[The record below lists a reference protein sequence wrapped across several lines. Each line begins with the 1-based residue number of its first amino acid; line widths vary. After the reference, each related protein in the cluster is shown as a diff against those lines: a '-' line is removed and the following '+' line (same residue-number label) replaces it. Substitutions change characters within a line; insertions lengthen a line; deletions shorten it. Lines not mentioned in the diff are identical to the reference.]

1 MPDSGDTAAARAA
14 EAAARLS
21 YGKLI
26 AFLAARSRD
35 VAGAEDALADA
46 FAAAL
51 ADWPRNGVPRTPDAW
66 LLAVAKRRIVDAL
79 RRRYR
84 DADAAQ
90 YLEWLSQLAPET
102 DDAAASIPDE
112 RLQLMFACAH
122 PALERSA
129 RAPLVLQAVLGFDA
143 ATIASAFLVAPSAMS
158 QRLVRAKNK
167 IREAGIALETPE
179 PGELP
184 ARLECVLDSIYAV
197 YAEGWSDP
205 EGGDPHRRNLAD
217 EGIWLGRL
225 VVSLMPDEPEAL
237 GLLAMMLHTHAR
249 RDARRAADGA
259 YIALSEQDVMRWD
272 CGMIEEAEAL
282 LARASRAGRIGR
294 YQLEAAVQSAHAM
307 RRFGHRPD
315 WQAIV
320 QLYDALCAL
329 SGSPVAALNR
339 AVALAERDG
348 AAAGLAAL
356 DEVAGDARLL
366 AYQPFWAARAELSAR
381 VGAWQTCLDAYQRAI
396 GLESDPAV
404 RRFLLQRA
412 QAARARSGQSAS
424 PAE

>member
-1 MPDSGDTAAARAA
+1 MPDSGDVAAARAA
-14 EAAARLS
+14 EAAARFS
-21 YGKLI
+21 YGKLV

-66 LLAVAKRRIVDAL
+66 LLAVARRRIVDAA

-90 YLEWLSQLAPET
+90 YLQWLAELAPDA
-102 DDAAASIPDE
+102 DDAAAAIPDE

-122 PALERSA
+122 PALERSV

-167 IREAGIALETPE
+167 IREAGIALEVPE
-179 PGELP
+179 QSEL
-184 ARLECVLDSIYAV
+184 ASRLECVLDTIYAV

-205 EGGDPHRRNLAD
+205 EGGDPHRRNLAE

-225 VVSLMPDEPEAL
+225 VVSLLPHEPEAL

-249 RDARRAADGA
+249 REARRTADGA
-259 YIALSEQDVMRWD
+259 YVALSEQDVTRWD
-272 CGMIEEAEAL
+272 GDMIDEAEAL
-282 LARASRAGRIGR
+282 LARASRAGRLGR
-294 YQLEAAVQSAHAM
+294 YQLEAAVQSAHAI
-307 RRFGHRPD
+307 RRLGRAPD
-315 WQAIV
+315 WTAIV

-329 SGSPVAALNR
+329 SGSPVAKLNR
-339 AVALAERDG
+339 AVALAELDG
-348 AAAGLAAL
+348 PVAGLAAL
-356 DEVAGDARLL
+356 DRVAGDARL
-366 AYQPFWAARAELSAR
+366 AEYQPYWAARAELSAR
-381 VGAWQTCLDAYQRAI
+381 VGAWQTCLDAYRRAI
-396 GLESDPAV
+396 GLESDPAM

-412 QAARARSGQSAS
+412 EAARVQSEKAGS
-424 PAE
+424 DEA

>member
-1 MPDSGDTAAARAA
+1 
-14 EAAARLS
+14 
-21 YGKLI
+21 
-26 AFLAARSRD
+26 
-35 VAGAEDALADA
+35 
-46 FAAAL
+46 
-51 ADWPRNGVPRTPDAW
+51 
-66 LLAVAKRRIVDAL
+66 
-79 RRRYR
+79 
-84 DADAAQ
+84 
-90 YLEWLSQLAPET
+90 
-102 DDAAASIPDE
+102 
-112 RLQLMFACAH
+112 
-122 PALERSA
+122 
-129 RAPLVLQAVLGFDA
+129 
-143 ATIASAFLVAPSAMS
+143 
-158 QRLVRAKNK
+158 
-167 IREAGIALETPE
+167 
-179 PGELP
+179 
-184 ARLECVLDSIYAV
+184 
-197 YAEGWSDP
+197 
-205 EGGDPHRRNLAD
+205 
-217 EGIWLGRL
+217 
-225 VVSLMPDEPEAL
+225 
-237 GLLAMMLHTHAR
+237 
-249 RDARRAADGA
+249 
-259 YIALSEQDVMRWD
+259 
-272 CGMIEEAEAL
+272 L